1 LTFDKFSNI
10 LPKISFTKNGEKM
23 KIFKEAIYV
32 AVLGIIVLGL
42 AIEFLRANIMS
53 GPLII
58 VLSIFP
64 LGGIFI
70 ARKKFTRSIPD
81 LIFGA
86 IDTGLLTIPAILGGI
101 RFGIAGAI
109 AGGVIGDAVT
119 DAIAGFFEGGIARWL
134 REKGIEA
141 SRDPVTSSLGKM
153 AGCLLGAGIVLT
165 CALLFGVSLMQIS

>member
-1 LTFDKFSNI
+1 
-10 LPKISFTKNGEKM
+10 M
-23 KIFKEAIYV
+23 KIFKEALYV
-32 AVLGIIVLGL
+32 AILGIAVLAL
-42 AIEFLRANIMS
+42 AIEFLRINIMS
-53 GPLII
+53 GPLVI

-64 LGGIFI
+64 VSGILI
-70 ARKKFTRSIPD
+70 SRRKFTRSIPD

-86 IDTGLLTIPAILGGI
+86 IDTGLLTIPAILGGL
-101 RFGIAGAI
+101 RFGLAGAI

-141 SRDPVTSSLGKM
+141 SRDPITSSLGKM

-165 CALLFGVSLMQIS
+165 CALFLGFSISHSV